1 MVRRKHRLMSLL
13 LTVLMVLS
21 LATVATTATIS
32 AASGDTVYCQND
44 KGWGEVYC
52 YMWTD
57 DSNKNANWPG
67 VKMTKGEGNLWSY
80 TVTGDWGN
88 IIFNNGQGD
97 QTGDMTHQ
105 GNGSCYNNSN
115 GNWSKIDTPD
125 PKPTNPTPTN
135 PTPTNPTPT
144 NPTPTNPTPTGKN
157 VVYCKNEAGWGSVSI
172 YMWNSDDDK
181 ISSWPGKTATNV
193 GDNVWVLEYD
203 KDYAKII
210 FNNGSGTQTDDLTHP
225 GSGYIYNNA
234 NGKWEIYDPTML
246 RIVSTKTTPE
256 SPQYTGVEV
265 KLSMEAAGG
274 EGALL
279 YKISA
284 NNTVI
289 SDFSANNSVVWTPTQ
304 AGTYTLKYEVK
315 DETGNTKS
323 ETSSFTVKDITAEK
337 APVVQKVEVTPTNAQ
352 KNEILK
358 GKEATVDITAG
369 GGKTGTN
376 LLFYK
381 VKITD
386 PAGNTANVPY
396 YTTKDVYKFT
406 PASLGTYTI
415 EVSVQNS
422 DNTTEVRTYEYESVS
437 ALSAPGELTV
447 SLQTAGKT
455 QVGSTVTV
463 TASASGGT
471 APYTY
476 QFKVGSQIVKA
487 YSSVSSYAF
496 ELTKA
501 GNYAIEV
508 TAKDATGKTATKSVT
523 ITATS
528 TTDPTN
534 PTPSNPNPTNPS
546 GGALK
551 GDADCDN
558 EVNIKD
564 ATAIQKHIA
573 LLEMLS
579 SQGETN
585 ADVDI
590 DNDITIKDATM
601 IQKHIAGIDV
611 NW

>member
-21 LATVATTATIS
+21 LATIATTASVS
-32 AASGDTVYCQND
+32 AANGDTVYCQND
-44 KGWGEVYC
+44 KNWGEVYC

-57 DSNKNANWPG
+57 DSNKNAQWPG

-80 TVTGDWGN
+80 KVTGDWGN
-88 IIFNNGQGD
+88 IIFNNGSGD

-105 GNGSCYNNSN
+105 GNGSCYNNAN
-115 GNWSKIDTPD
+115 GNWSKIDTPE
-125 PKPTNPTPTN
+125 PSNPTNPNNPTTPTPSN
-135 PTPTNPTPT
+135 PTPSN
-144 NPTPTNPTPTGKN
+144 PTGKN
-157 VVYCKNEAGWGSVSI
+157 VVYCKNEAGWGKVSV
-172 YMWNSDDDK
+172 YMWTDGQGDNK
-181 ISSWPGKTATNV
+181 SWPGVDATNI
-193 GDNVWVLEYD
+193 GDDVWMLEYD

-210 FNNGSGTQTDDLTHP
+210 FNNGSDQAKTGDLEHP
-225 GSGYIYNNA
+225 GSGYIYNNS
-234 NGKWEIYDPTML
+234 NGKWDIYDPTML
-246 RIVSTKTTPE
+246 RIVSTKANPD
-256 SPQYTGVEV
+256 SPQYTGVDV
-265 KLSMEAAGG
+265 KLSIEAAGG

-279 YKISA
+279 YKFSA
-284 NNTVI
+284 NSTVI
-289 SDFSANNSVVWTPTQ
+289 SDYSANSSVVWTPTQ
-304 AGTYTLKYEVK
+304 AGNYTIKYEIK

-323 ETSSFTVKDITAEK
+323 ETASFTVKDITTEK
-337 APVVQKVEVTPTNAQ
+337 APVVQKVDVTPTNAQ
-352 KNEILK
+352 KNEIQK

-406 PASLGTYTI
+406 PATLGTYTI

-437 ALSAPGELTV
+437 ELSAPGEL
-447 SLQTAGKT
+447 SLSLKSAGKT

-476 QFKVGSQIVKA
+476 QFKVGGQIVKA
-487 YSSVSSYAF
+487 YSSASSYAL

-501 GNYAIEV
+501 GNYVVEATV
-508 TAKDATGKTATKSVT
+508 KDAAGKTATKSVT

-528 TTDPTN
+528 ADN
-534 PTPSNPNPTNPS
+534 PNPSNPS
-546 GGALK
+546 GPVDMAIK
-551 GDADCDN
+551 GDADCDTA
-558 EVNIKD
+558 VNIKD
-564 ATAIQKHIA
+564 ATKIQKHLA
-573 LLEMLS
+573 SLETLS
-579 SQGETN
+579 AQGAIN
-585 ADVDI
+585 AEVDG
-590 DNDITIKDATM
+590 DGNITIKDATM
-601 IQKHIAGIDV
+601 IQKHIAGMDV